1 MSIRSRDSYVPSRA
15 PSMID
20 GFRPDCKLDHLYC
33 CSKLDTLTTVPR
45 RDSVLS
51 APMSHSMSHSGH
63 GHDEM
68 SQYGGIPGG
77 HDMYDEGG
85 PSEPRMTRLQIFMG
99 RQIYRW
105 PFYSIVLS
113 LGQLLSAV
121 SPFLFPCQRSVP

>member
-1 MSIRSRDSYVPSRA
+1 
-15 PSMID
+15 
-20 GFRPDCKLDHLYC
+20 
-33 CSKLDTLTTVPR
+33 
-45 RDSVLS
+45 
-51 APMSHSMSHSGH
+51 MSHSGH

-85 PSEPRMTRLQIFMG
+85 HSEPRMTKLQIFMG

-105 PFYSIVLS
+105 PLYSIVIS

-121 SPFLFPCQRSVP
+121 SPLFVSLPAIERLTTVHRLPSS